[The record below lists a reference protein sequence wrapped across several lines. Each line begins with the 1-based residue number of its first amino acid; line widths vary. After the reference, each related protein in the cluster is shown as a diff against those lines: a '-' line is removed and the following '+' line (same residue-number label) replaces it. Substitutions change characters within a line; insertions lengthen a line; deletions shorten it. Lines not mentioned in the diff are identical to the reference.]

1 MRKRLTAWLLAFCLL
16 AGFPPAVLAAESPP
30 ARAVLAA
37 GTPDETGVFTME
49 LRLYNARFNAFQF
62 VLWYDGATVV
72 PVDETGAE
80 TSRFGAFAQ
89 KLDDGWMATVG
100 TSIDPEQG
108 LIDFTGYV
116 TPGMSAASDGAP
128 ETGVALAGESGLAV
142 FSFRFRQV
150 GEAPAVIKLARE
162 GGDTPWQ
169 PYLPEGGAVVDA
181 GIAAPLTVEFSYP
194 EGVGESVTVDVTQA
208 GQPEEPETPEEPEEP
223 AETTPP
229 AETDPPEEPEQGLQ
243 PPPEE
248 QEPDAPTAEEL
259 LDAAVI
265 LEIGGHAAVVGG
277 GVTAIYPGEPNVT
290 AYAHDNRTFVPLR
303 FVGEELG
310 AVVSWENDTQ
320 TAVVEKDGHTIRMQV
335 GQSSYTLD
343 GVEHAMDVPAE
354 FMASVGGYS
363 RTMVPVRFVIEALGY
378 QAEWDQARNLAVI
391 IHPGWGWDP
400 AGETEGAA
408 MDEAVRLLAMYGG
421 FV

>member
-1 MRKRLTAWLLAFCLL
+1 MKKRICACLL
-16 AGFPPAVLAAESPP
+16 AACLLLGLVPAAAAQEAPPG
-30 ARAVLAA
+30 ARAVFQA
-37 GTPDETGVFTME
+37 GPPDENGVFTME
-49 LRLYNARFNAFQF
+49 LRLYDARFNAFQF

-72 PVDETGAE
+72 PVDEAGAE
-80 TSRFGAFAQ
+80 TADFFSFAR
-89 KLDDGWMATVG
+89 KLDGGWMATVG
-100 TSIDPEQG
+100 TGIDPERG

-128 ETGVALAGESGLAV
+128 ETGVALAGASGLAV

-150 GEAPAVIKLARE
+150 GEAPAVIRLACE

-169 PYLPEGGAVVDA
+169 KYLPEGGAVVDA

-194 EGVGESVTVDVTQA
+194 DGVGESLT
-208 GQPEEPETPEEPEEP
+208 EEVVRPGPAEEPEET
-223 AETTPP
+223 APP
-229 AETDPPEEPEQGLQ
+229 EGTDPPEEPEEPEQGLQ

-248 QEPDAPTAEEL
+248 QEPDAPTADEL
-259 LDAAVI
+259 LNAAVI
-265 LEIGGHAAVVGG
+265 LEIGGHAAVVRG

-320 TAVVEKDGHTIRMQV
+320 TAVVEKDGHTIRMKV

-343 GVEHAMDVPAE
+343 GVEHAMNVPAE

-408 MDEAVRLLAMYGG
+408 MDEAVRLLAMYGS